1 MLLVMSGII
10 DIAMTGVSRRLAD
23 RDIALELTAEAKAF
37 IARASYSPSY
47 GARPVKRYLQKH
59 VETELAAMLIRGALS
74 DGQKGTRS
82 FTSGSTDPSWW
93 MFSVR

>member
-1 MLLVMSGII
+1 
-10 DIAMTGVSRRLAD
+10 MTGVSRRLAD
-23 RDIALELTAEAKAF
+23 REIALELTAEAKAF

-74 DGQKGTRS
+74 DGQKAVI
-82 FTSGSTDPSWW
+82 GSNGQELT
-93 MFSVR
+93 FIVEGAEKE